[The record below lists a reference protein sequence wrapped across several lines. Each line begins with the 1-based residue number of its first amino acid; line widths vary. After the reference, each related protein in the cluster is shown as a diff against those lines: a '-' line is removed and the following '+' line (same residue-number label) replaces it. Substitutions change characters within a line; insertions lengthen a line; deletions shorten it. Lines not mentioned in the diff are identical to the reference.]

1 VTATILLVRHAAHV
15 ELGRV
20 LSGRR
25 SDVAL
30 SRAGLEQ
37 AAILADLLGTE
48 TIQAVY
54 ASPRGRAWY
63 TARDIAEPH
72 GLEPELAEALDEVD
86 FGDWTGRDFAA
97 LEGDPGWRAWNEA
110 RGSARCPGGETMA
123 EATQRVWGFIE
134 EIAGRHAGSK
144 AVAVTHGDMIRGT
157 IARVLGLPL
166 DNLLRFDVDP
176 GSVSRISVGAWGSRV
191 LSINERLYQ

>member
-1 VTATILLVRHAAHV
+1 MDVSETMPTGAMSATIFLVRHASHV

-25 SDVAL
+25 RDVAL
-30 SRAGLEQ
+30 RRDGLEQ

-48 TIQAVY
+48 TVQAVY

-86 FGDWTGRDFAA
+86 FGDWTGCDFAE
-97 LEGDPGWRAWNEA
+97 LEGDPAWHAWNEA
-110 RGSARCPGGETMA
+110 RGSARC
-123 EATQRVWGFIE
+123 
-134 EIAGRHAGSK
+134 
-144 AVAVTHGDMIRGT
+144 
-157 IARVLGLPL
+157 
-166 DNLLRFDVDP
+166 
-176 GSVSRISVGAWGSRV
+176 
-191 LSINERLYQ
+191 